1 MKGTEEQ
8 SLRFK
13 AQNTEDAGCTSQ
25 RIKKQLYAYA
35 GRRRNKGNW
44 KHEGM
49 MEGKG
54 HDGYEVRT
62 RRT

>member
-8 SLRFK
+8 SFK
-13 AQNTEDAGCTSQ
+13 ARGSEDAGCTSQ
-25 RIKKQLYAYA
+25 RIKKKLYAHTR
-35 GRRRNKGNW
+35 RRRNKGNW

-49 MEGKG
+49 MEGKRY
-54 HDGYEVRT
+54 DGYEVRT